1 MGFEFTFEVDG
12 EDQVRRS
19 FSRFADAIKDFSPA
33 FKEIAEDFK
42 EIEKRQFDTEGVYG
56 SGGWRHLSPNYA
68 TWKHK
73 YHPGKKILEL
83 SGLLK
88 ESLESE
94 NPYTIKEI
102 QPQQMKL
109 GTKINYA
116 IYHQRGTLRMPAR
129 PVIKL
134 TEADKDRWTK
144 ILHQYM
150 VSESNKAFSGLMPG
164 ITAGQ
169 KHVGSI

>member
-1 MGFEFTFEVDG
+1 
-12 EDQVRRS
+12 
-19 FSRFADAIKDFSPA
+19 
-33 FKEIAEDFK
+33 
-42 EIEKRQFDTEGVYG
+42 
-56 SGGWRHLSPNYA
+56 
-68 TWKHK
+68 
-73 YHPGKKILEL
+73 
-83 SGLLK
+83 
-88 ESLESE
+88 
-94 NPYTIKEI
+94 
-102 QPQQMKL
+102 L